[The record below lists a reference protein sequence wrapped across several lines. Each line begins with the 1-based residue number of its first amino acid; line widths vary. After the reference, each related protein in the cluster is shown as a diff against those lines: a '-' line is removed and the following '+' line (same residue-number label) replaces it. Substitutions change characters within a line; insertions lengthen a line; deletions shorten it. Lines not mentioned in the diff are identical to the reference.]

1 MLLSYCAFLKAV
13 KAWDQILFPD
23 TPPWLCPLPHPRPFK
38 ECCFYSPSD
47 SQDEKAAQCC
57 SSSGSVAWQ
66 NPVGLPQGTASSWK
80 WCCSVTQARHPLF
93 TACVAKPVQ
102 FLTTAWALGACG
114 VSEAACDSS
123 SLLSP
128 KRSRVVAFLWVVE
141 WDTHTAYSPLQA
153 ALWGTSAICLE
164 VRLQVFRVTT
174 TCGGGGKK
182 DLGPSQIFHMQK
194 DNPLILSFGS
204 PFQAPLRNTG

>member
-38 ECCFYSPSD
+38 EYCFYSPSD

-102 FLTTAWALGACG
+102 FLTTGWALGACG

-123 SLLSP
+123 SLLLFGD
-128 KRSRVVAFLWVVE
+128 SRVVAFLWVWVVE

-153 ALWGTSAICLE
+153 ALWGTSAICLK

-182 DLGPSQIFHMQK
+182 RLGTFPNIPHAERQSSHPFIWF
-194 DNPLILSFGS
+194 SFSS
-204 PFQAPLRNTG
+204 PT

>member
-23 TPPWLCPLPHPRPFK
+23 TPLWLCPLLHPRPFK

-66 NPVGLPQGTASSWK
+66 NPVGLPQGNGAA
-80 WCCSVTQARHPLF
+80 VLHRHPLF

-128 KRSRVVAFLWVVE
+128 KRNRVVAFLWVWVVE
-141 WDTHTAYSPLQA
+141 WDTHTAHSPLQA
-153 ALWGTSAICLE
+153 ALWGTSAICLK

-182 DLGPSQIFHMQK
+182 RLGTFPNIPHAERQSSHPFIWF
-194 DNPLILSFGS
+194 SFSS
-204 PFQAPLRNTG
+204 PT

>member
-23 TPPWLCPLPHPRPFK
+23 TPLWLCPLLHPRPFK

-66 NPVGLPQGTASSWK
+66 NPVGLPQGNGAA
-80 WCCSVTQARHPLF
+80 VLHRHPLF

-114 VSEAACDSS
+114 ASEAACDSS

-128 KRSRVVAFLWVVE
+128 KRNRVVAFLWVWVVE
-141 WDTHTAYSPLQA
+141 WDTHTAHSPLQA
-153 ALWGTSAICLE
+153 ALWGTSAICLK

-182 DLGPSQIFHMQK
+182 RLGTFPNIPHAERQSSHPFIWF
-194 DNPLILSFGS
+194 SFSS
-204 PFQAPLRNTG
+204 PT

>member
-23 TPPWLCPLPHPRPFK
+23 TPLWLCPLLHPRPFK

-128 KRSRVVAFLWVVE
+128 KRSRVVAFLWVWVVE

-153 ALWGTSAICLE
+153 ALWGTSAICLK

-182 DLGPSQIFHMQK
+182 RLGTFPNIPHAERQSSHPFSW
-194 DNPLILSFGS
+194 LSFS
-204 PFQAPLRNTG
+204 NPT

>member
-23 TPPWLCPLPHPRPFK
+23 TPLWLCPLLHPRPFK

-66 NPVGLPQGTASSWK
+66 NPVGLPQGNGAA
-80 WCCSVTQARHPLF
+80 VLHRHPLF

-102 FLTTAWALGACG
+102 FLTTGWALGACG
-114 VSEAACDSS
+114 ASEAACDSS

-128 KRSRVVAFLWVVE
+128 KRNRVVAFLWVWVVE
-141 WDTHTAYSPLQA
+141 WDTHTAHSPLQA
-153 ALWGTSAICLE
+153 ALWGTSAICLK

-182 DLGPSQIFHMQK
+182 RLGTFPNIPHAERQSSHPFSW
-194 DNPLILSFGS
+194 LSFS
-204 PFQAPLRNTG
+204 NPT

>member
-38 ECCFYSPSD
+38 ERCFYSPSD

-66 NPVGLPQGTASSWK
+66 NPVGLPQGNGAA
-80 WCCSVTQARHPLF
+80 VLHRHPLF

-114 VSEAACDSS
+114 ASEAACDSS

-128 KRSRVVAFLWVVE
+128 KRNRVVAFLWVWVVE

-182 DLGPSQIFHMQK
+182 RLGTFPNIPHAERQSSHPFSW
-194 DNPLILSFGS
+194 LSFS
-204 PFQAPLRNTG
+204 NPT

>member
-23 TPPWLCPLPHPRPFK
+23 TPLWLCPLLHPRPFK

-66 NPVGLPQGTASSWK
+66 NPVGLPQGNGAA
-80 WCCSVTQARHPLF
+80 VLHRHPLF

-102 FLTTAWALGACG
+102 FLTTGWALGACG
-114 VSEAACDSS
+114 ASEAACDSS

-128 KRSRVVAFLWVVE
+128 KRNRVVAFLWVWVVE

-182 DLGPSQIFHMQK
+182 RLGTFPNIPHAERQSSHPFSW
-194 DNPLILSFGS
+194 LSFS
-204 PFQAPLRNTG
+204 NPT

>member
-66 NPVGLPQGTASSWK
+66 NPVGLPQGNGAA
-80 WCCSVTQARHPLF
+80 VLHRHPLF

-102 FLTTAWALGACG
+102 FLTTGWALGACG
-114 VSEAACDSS
+114 ASEAACDSS

-128 KRSRVVAFLWVVE
+128 KRNRVVAFLWVWVVE

-182 DLGPSQIFHMQK
+182 RLGTFPNIPHAERQSSHPFSW
-194 DNPLILSFGS
+194 LSFS
-204 PFQAPLRNTG
+204 NPT

>member
-23 TPPWLCPLPHPRPFK
+23 TPLWLCPLLHPRPFK

-66 NPVGLPQGTASSWK
+66 NPVGLPQGNGAA
-80 WCCSVTQARHPLF
+80 VLHRHPLF

-102 FLTTAWALGACG
+102 FLTTGWALGACG
-114 VSEAACDSS
+114 ASEAACDSS

-128 KRSRVVAFLWVVE
+128 KRNRVVAFLWVWVVE

-153 ALWGTSAICLE
+153 ALWGTSAICLK

-182 DLGPSQIFHMQK
+182 RLGTFPNIPHAERQSSHPFSW
-194 DNPLILSFGS
+194 LSFS
-204 PFQAPLRNTG
+204 NPT

>member
-102 FLTTAWALGACG
+102 FLTTGWALGACG
-114 VSEAACDSS
+114 ASEAACDSS

-182 DLGPSQIFHMQK
+182 RLGTFPNIPHAERQSSHPFSW
-194 DNPLILSFGS
+194 LSFS
-204 PFQAPLRNTG
+204 NPT

>member
-66 NPVGLPQGTASSWK
+66 NPVGLPQGNGAA
-80 WCCSVTQARHPLF
+80 VLHRHPLF

-128 KRSRVVAFLWVVE
+128 KRSRVVAFLWVWVVE

-182 DLGPSQIFHMQK
+182 RLGTFPNIPHAERQSSHPFSW
-194 DNPLILSFGS
+194 LSFS
-204 PFQAPLRNTG
+204 NPT

>member
-80 WCCSVTQARHPLF
+80 WCCSVTQASFVHSLCGKTSPISHHSLGSGCLWSVRGCLWL
-93 TACVAKPVQ
+93 
-102 FLTTAWALGACG
+102 FLTT
-114 VSEAACDSS
+114 
-123 SLLSP
+123 P
-128 KRSRVVAFLWVVE
+128 
-141 WDTHTAYSPLQA
+141 
-153 ALWGTSAICLE
+153 LWGQQSCGLSLSVSGGVRHTHSLQSSAGCP
-164 VRLQVFRVTT
+164 
-174 TCGGGGKK
+174 
-182 DLGPSQIFHMQK
+182 LGNLCYMS
-194 DNPLILSFGS
+194 GS
-204 PFQAPLRNTG
+204 

>member
-23 TPPWLCPLPHPRPFK
+23 TPLWLCPLLHPRPFK

-66 NPVGLPQGTASSWK
+66 NPVGLPQGNGAA
-80 WCCSVTQARHPLF
+80 VLHRHPLF

-114 VSEAACDSS
+114 ASEAACDSS

-128 KRSRVVAFLWVVE
+128 KRNRVVAFLWVWVVE
-141 WDTHTAYSPLQA
+141 WDTHTAHSPLQA
-153 ALWGTSAICLE
+153 ALWGTSAICLK

-182 DLGPSQIFHMQK
+182 RLGTFPNIPHAERQSSHPFSW
-194 DNPLILSFGS
+194 LSFS
-204 PFQAPLRNTG
+204 NPT